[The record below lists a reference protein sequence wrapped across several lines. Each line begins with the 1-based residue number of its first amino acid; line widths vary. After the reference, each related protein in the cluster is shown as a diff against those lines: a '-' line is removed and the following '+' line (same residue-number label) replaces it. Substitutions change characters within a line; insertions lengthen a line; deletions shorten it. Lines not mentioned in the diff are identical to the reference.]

1 MRRATHADGRDVRE
15 RGYKPLMAPVWLV
28 STLAYIAAGRLWRPI
43 ERPHL
48 FVTFVAFA
56 PFVVQKIPFVS
67 VAPFLL

>member
-1 MRRATHADGRDVRE
+1 
-15 RGYKPLMAPVWLV
+15 MAPVWLV

-43 ERPHL
+43 EQPHL

-67 VAPFLL
+67 VAPLLL